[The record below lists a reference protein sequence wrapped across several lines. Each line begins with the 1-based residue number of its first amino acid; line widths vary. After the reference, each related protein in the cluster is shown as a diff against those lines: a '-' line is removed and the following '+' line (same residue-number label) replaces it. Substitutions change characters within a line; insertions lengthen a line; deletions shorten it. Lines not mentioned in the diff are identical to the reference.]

1 MDAQRTARAIIA
13 HGIGVKTD
21 DPNFFTPR
29 DDRKGPMLSDTER
42 RAYQAAW
49 RIDREPVPETLNS
62 LACPASRHAR
72 YIDHM
77 ARIIAEEMGR

>member
-1 MDAQRTARAIIA
+1 MDQNEQKVDAIIA
-13 HGIGVKTD
+13 RSWGVMQDETR
-21 DPNFFTPR
+21 TPV
-29 DDRKGPMLSDTER
+29 LSETER

-49 RIDREPVPETLNS
+49 RIDREPVPETLNQLS
-62 LACPASRHAR
+62 CLSTRHAR